1 MSTRESMSDSENVE
15 QALNE
20 HDMITEAVLADAY
33 EEDGDDEDAEPIT
46 AQKVLEILETAWT
59 NEMCAPELLQHQS
72 DMLELMM
79 SQVAHMEEQMK
90 DLDKNDF
97 RFVVHQMELER
108 IRYIMAS
115 YLRCRL
121 QKIEA
126 FTQHIINQDATYDV
140 ADKRLSPEESKYA
153 QEFATNVDE
162 YFNKVA
168 TRYMPNQQ
176 RGEAE
181 QRVVAPN
188 LMSHVFLKANV
199 AVSGVI
205 VGVDDE
211 EVDLT
216 PGSQHI
222 IPYQL
227 VSDLIQRNQ
236 AKLI

>member
-1 MSTRESMSDSENVE
+1 
-15 QALNE
+15 
-20 HDMITEAVLADAY
+20 
-33 EEDGDDEDAEPIT
+33 
-46 AQKVLEILETAWT
+46 
-59 NEMCAPELLQHQS
+59 MCAPELLQHQT
-72 DMLELMM
+72 DMLELML

-108 IRYIMAS
+108 IRYIMSS

-121 QKIEA
+121 QKIET
-126 FTQHIINQDATYDV
+126 FTQYILNRDAEHDE

-153 QEFATNVDE
+153 QDFANHVDE

-168 TRYMPNQQ
+168 TQYMPNQQ

-181 QRVVAPN
+181 QRLVLPN

-199 AVSGVI
+199 AGPLDISNHIVWHCSYVCFVLVSGVI

-227 VSDLIQRNQ
+227 VADLIQKNQ
-236 AKLI
+236 AQLI

>member
-1 MSTRESMSDSENVE
+1 MF
-15 QALNE
+15 
-20 HDMITEAVLADAY
+20 
-33 EEDGDDEDAEPIT
+33 
-46 AQKVLEILETAWT
+46 
-59 NEMCAPELLQHQS
+59 APELLQHQS

-97 RFVVHQMELER
+97 RYVVHQMELER

-126 FTQHIINQDATYDV
+126 FTQYIINQDATYDA
-140 ADKRLSPEESKYA
+140 ADKRLSPEEAKYA

-162 YFNKVA
+162 YFSKVA

-181 QRVVAPN
+181 QRIVTPN

-199 AVSGVI
+199 AGAWGSSYVIHSFFIYKFNLFLVSGVI

-227 VSDLIQRNQ
+227 VADLIQKNQ